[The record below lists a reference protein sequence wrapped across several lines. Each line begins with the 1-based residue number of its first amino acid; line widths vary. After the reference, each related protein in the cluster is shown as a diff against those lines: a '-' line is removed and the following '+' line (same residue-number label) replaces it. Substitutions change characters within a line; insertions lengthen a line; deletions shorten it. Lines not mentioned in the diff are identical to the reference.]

1 MRGIMM
7 SEVNELLKIIA
18 SAARQAVNNEIDTC
32 TVKLRRSVW
41 GRILDIEG
49 SRRELKVIKDGN
61 VTMRIAKLSSGNGVL
76 VLNINGVGE
85 IALPIVYTEYIRLVV
100 PQSIADKLKKL
111 PETEGIICEELS

>member
-7 SEVNELLKIIA
+7 SKVNELLKIVA
-18 SAARQAVNNEIDTC
+18 SAAKQAANNEIDTC
-32 TVKLRRSVW
+32 TVKLTRNVW

-49 SRRELKVIKDGN
+49 SRRELRIIKDNN

-76 VLNINGVGE
+76 TLSIDGVGE

-100 PQSIADKLKKL
+100 PQSIADKLKKF
-111 PETEGIICEELS
+111 PGVEGIVCEELS